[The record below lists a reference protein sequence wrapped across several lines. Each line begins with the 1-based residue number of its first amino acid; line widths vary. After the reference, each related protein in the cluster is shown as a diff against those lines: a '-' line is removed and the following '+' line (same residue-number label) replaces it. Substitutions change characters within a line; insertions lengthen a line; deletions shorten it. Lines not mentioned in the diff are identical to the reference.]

1 MSTPKIRKCDEGT
14 PYAAALI
21 SGAST
26 GMSRATDAEVMAA
39 FCEHDL
45 QLLVG
50 AVSPR
55 LVWEGAQ
62 ARGMASRDLLRIVGK
77 QDLDA
82 LDELQFGDVPPAI
95 RVTTQETGQ

>member
-14 PYAAALI
+14 AYAAALV
-21 SGAST
+21 SGART

-45 QLLVG
+45 QLLAG

-62 ARGMASRDLLRIVGK
+62 ALGMTSQDLLRIAGHR
-77 QDLDA
+77 DLDA
-82 LDELQFGDVPPAI
+82 LDELQFGGVPAVI
-95 RVTTQETGQ
+95 KITTQETGQ